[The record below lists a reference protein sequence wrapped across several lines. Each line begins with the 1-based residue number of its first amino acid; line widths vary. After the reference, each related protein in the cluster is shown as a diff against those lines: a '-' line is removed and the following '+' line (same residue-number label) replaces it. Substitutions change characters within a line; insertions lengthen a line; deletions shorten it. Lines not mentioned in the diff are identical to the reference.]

1 MDLSVSFHLS
11 RSCCHGC
18 HGCHGCRGWFFAD
31 ETLKVITASV
41 FTSSS
46 SSTEKICLKNLQEE
60 IFNARVSKTMG
71 PAIPLQIRTFVAVME
86 FESLAYVLISETVL
100 MFISIRRWRHLL
112 LILLVEFL
120 FKKRANPRLF
130 FVYFRLFKQSLQF
143 FNNKKWKISKQYPAP
158 GFELTTFCLR
168 VSSLNNSTSFL
179 PLSSC
184 VFQVLYFSIVH
195 TKIPIGHRS
204 ISKCQINQP
213 NPIFSTFINVKHK

>member
-11 RSCCHGC
+11 HSC
-18 HGCHGCRGWFFAD
+18 CHGCRGWFFAD

-158 GFELTTFCLR
+158 GFGLTTF
-168 VSSLNNSTSFL
+168 SG
-179 PLSSC
+179 
-184 VFQVLYFSIVH
+184 QV
-195 TKIPIGHRS
+195 
-204 ISKCQINQP
+204 
-213 NPIFSTFINVKHK
+213 